1 MIDSPCV
8 RRCCLDDK
16 DICIGCLRSLS
27 EIRGWSQADE
37 PSKKRILANVERRK
51 ANTSLKLIP

>member
-27 EIRGWSQADE
+27 EIRSWPQADE
-37 PSKKRILANVERRK
+37 PAKKRILANVERRK

>member
-27 EIRGWSQADE
+27 EIRSWSQADE
-37 PSKKRILANVERRK
+37 PAKKRILANVERRK